1 MILVYNKTITACSNY
16 QLGSRRS
23 ERIGP
28 SSQSPVAGGVKFCGV
43 CGSPMPTSQTPP
55 PPQQSQNPY
64 GPPPQNPYGA
74 PPPQIQYRGQQ
85 QPDGSYV
92 PPNQYEEYT
101 NSPFGSAV
109 PRAELHNP
117 KGDLRI
123 GDMTIPIDGELV
135 PVLDIMLGNQL
146 PIYFEHHILLWKHP
160 GVQIGFKS
168 IKGAAKRFFA
178 GLQIFISE
186 AQGPGNIAFS
196 RDSVGQIVA
205 LRLQPGQ
212 MVEVREHQFLVATSN
227 IDYGFTFMQSA
238 SNILFSRTGLFIDQ
252 FTARSGEGMVLLH
265 GYGNVFEKI
274 LAPGEPLDVEPG
286 AWLWKDPSVQMT
298 ETSDAGAQRGGS
310 IFGAI
315 GGLMA
320 GASIILNRFTGP
332 GRLGI
337 QSMTYHPPQ
346 PERAQQAGG
355 QQNLDLGQLFNS

>member
-1 MILVYNKTITACSNY
+1 MICPRC
-16 QLGSRRS
+16 QSR
-23 ERIGP
+23 
-28 SSQSPVAGGVKFCGV
+28 VADGVKFCGA
-43 CGSPMPTSQTPP
+43 CGSPMPMGQTPP
-55 PPQQSQNPY
+55 PPQ
-64 GPPPQNPYGA
+64 PPQNPYVQL
-74 PPPQIQYRGQQ
+74 PPQGQYGIPPQQGQYRGQQ
-85 QPDGSYV
+85 PPEGAYI

-101 NSPFGSAV
+101 SSPFGTAV

-123 GDMTIPIDGELV
+123 GDLVIHIDGELV
-135 PVLDIMLGNQL
+135 PVVDIMLGNQL

-168 IKGAAKRFFA
+168 IRGAAKRFFA

-186 AQGPGNIAFS
+186 AQGPGNISFS

-212 MVEVREHQFLVATSN
+212 MVEVREHQFLIATGN
-227 IDYGFTFMQSA
+227 VDYGFTFMQGA

-252 FTARSGEGMVLLH
+252 FTARGSEGMVLLH
-265 GYGNVFEKI
+265 GYGNVFEKM
-274 LAPGEPLDVEPG
+274 LAPGETLDVEPG
-286 AWLWKDPSVQMT
+286 AWLWKDPSVQMQVT
-298 ETSDAGAQRGGS
+298 TVAGSQRGGG

-346 PERAQQAGG
+346 PEGAQQAGG
-355 QQNLDLGQLFNS
+355 QQNLDLGQFFNS

>member
-1 MILVYNKTITACSNY
+1 MICPRC
-16 QLGSRRS
+16 Q
-23 ERIGP
+23 
-28 SSQSPVAGGVKFCGV
+28 SQVADGVKFCGV
-43 CGSPMPTSQTPP
+43 CGAPIQVSQTPP
-55 PPQQSQNPY
+55 PQGQPQSQ
-64 GPPPQNPYGA
+64 YGA
-74 PPPQIQYRGQQ
+74 PAQGAYI
-85 QPDGSYV
+85 

-101 NSPFGSAV
+101 NNQAFGAKV

-117 KGDLRI
+117 EGVLHV
-123 GDMTIPIDGELV
+123 GDMSITIDGELV
-135 PVLDIMLGNQL
+135 PVVDVMLGNQL
-146 PIYFEHHILLWKHP
+146 PIYFEHHILLWKLP

-168 IKGAAKRFFA
+168 IRGAAKRFFA

-186 AQGPGNIAFS
+186 AQGPGNISFS
-196 RDSVGQIVA
+196 RVSVGQIVA

-212 MVEVREHQFLVATSN
+212 MVEVREHQFLVATGN
-227 IDYGFTFMQSA
+227 VDYGFTFMQSA

-252 FTARSGEGMVLLH
+252 FTARGGEGMVLLH
-265 GYGNVFEKI
+265 GYGNVFEKM
-274 LAPGEPLDVEPG
+274 LAPGETLDVEPG
-286 AWLWKDPSVQMT
+286 ARLWKDPSVQMT
-298 ETSDAGAQRGGS
+298 VTTVAGSQRGGG

-346 PERAQQAGG
+346 PEGAQQAGG